1 MEESAKTPTPSVS
14 PERTTPSSSLARRIQ
29 DACGVNVMECY
40 QCMKCSAGCPLLP
53 DLDLVPHAVVRKAQM
68 GQLDDLLHSKTIW
81 MCVGCHTCAT
91 RCPNK
96 VDLPAVNDFLRQEAR
111 RRGIE
116 PTEKNIE
123 AFHRSFMSEIEG
135 RGRVHELSMI
145 GKYKMATGTYFDD
158 MVLGMNLFFK
168 GKVPLMPTPSKGKQ
182 QLRKIFLKA
191 EEKKKEREAEASE
204 SERGQS

>member
-1 MEESAKTPTPSVS
+1 MEESAKTPPSSATV
-14 PERTTPSSSLARRIQ
+14 ERTTPSSSLARRIQ

-145 GKYKMATGTYFDD
+145 GKYKMATGDVFRRYGAGNEPVFQ
-158 MVLGMNLFFK
+158 GK
-168 GKVPLMPTPSKGKQ
+168 GSLDAYSFQGKT
-182 QLRKIFLKA
+182 A
-191 EEKKKEREAEASE
+191 VA
-204 SERGQS
+204 

>member
-1 MEESAKTPTPSVS
+1 MEESAKTAVPVAPTAM
-14 PERTTPSSSLARRIQ
+14 TTPSSSLSKLIQ
-29 DACGVNVMECY
+29 KACGVNVMECY

-53 DLDLVPHAVVRKAQM
+53 DLDLAPHAVVRKAQM

-116 PTEKNIE
+116 PTERNIE
-123 AFHRSFMSEIEG
+123 AFHKAFMGEIRS

-168 GKVPLMPTPSKGKQ
+168 GKVPLMPTTAKGKQ
-182 QLRKIFLKA
+182 QLRKIFLTA
-191 EEKKKEREAEASE
+191 DEKKEAKDAGSPEAEKE
-204 SERGQS
+204 Q